1 MGVNVRQVKERHVH
15 QPDGSYVKE
24 KLPEPYWAIVIN
36 HKGKRK
42 FIKVG
47 SSREAAVLAARKIEE
62 GLATDRVRLRSA
74 KETVTLKAYAER
86 WMEQGKMKWKPAT
99 LQNYQYFLDDFILPA
114 FGSTPIDE
122 LRRDELKAHCSHLL
136 EKTYKRTQDGEAV
149 PYGKATVHNVIR
161 VLSALLTEAKEE
173 GLVTENIALR
183 PGKVVKR
190 DKFKPDVLNER
201 EQDLLLSSTQHHY
214 PADFPLILLLHRS
227 MMRKGELRG
236 LQWGDIDWA
245 GKFIRVSRTFS
256 KKNLGTPKSGSSRNV
271 EIGDYTL
278 SELRRHQANL
288 MKRWNKKGKPL
299 PVWVFPA
306 RHGQPLADERI
317 NIIHSRCLEKAGLRH
332 ITVHAARHSTATQH
346 IQDGAPI
353 AWAQQQLG
361 HSTIMLTVD
370 TYGSH
375 TQSSNRKAV
384 GRRDK
389 PVDPQTVSQTEDE
402 SNSA

>member
-1 MGVNVRQVKERHVH
+1 MGVNVRQIKERHVH
-15 QPDGSYVKE
+15 QPDGSYVKQ

-36 HKGKRK
+36 HKGKRQ

-47 SSREAAVLAARKIEE
+47 ASKEAAVLAAKKIEE

-74 KETVTLKAYAER
+74 KETVTLKAFAET
-86 WMEQGKMKWKPAT
+86 WMEQGKMRWKPST
-99 LQNYQYFLDDFILPA
+99 IQNYQYVLDDFLLPE
-114 FGSTPIDE
+114 FGSTPVDE

-136 EKTYKRTQDGEAV
+136 GKTYKRTQDGEAV

-161 VLSALLTEAKEE
+161 VLSALLTEAREE

-201 EQDLLLSSTQHHY
+201 ERELLLSSTQHHY
-214 PADFPLILLLHRS
+214 PDDFPLILLLHRS

-236 LQWGDIDWA
+236 LPWGDIDWA

-256 KKNLGTPKSGSSRNV
+256 KKNLGTPKSGLSRNV

-288 MKRWNKKGKPL
+288 MRQWSKKRRPL
-299 PVWVFPA
+299 PVWVFPTKN
-306 RHGQPLADERI
+306 GQALTDNRI
-317 NIIHSRCLEKAGLRH
+317 NIIQSRALEKAGLRH
-332 ITVHAARHSTATQH
+332 VTVHSARHATATQH
-346 IQDGAPI
+346 IQDGAPM

-361 HSTIMLTVD
+361 HSSIKLTVD

-375 TQSSNRKAV
+375 AQSSNREAV
-384 GRRDK
+384 DRVDK

-402 SNSA
+402 SDSG